1 MRRLFLLI
9 VVLCLSAPVAP
20 VGAVDEQQV
29 KQAIEQAKSAFDK
42 ALAEQGGWVSTSKLL
57 KDAELNATKGEKQKA
72 LELASQAKREAE
84 LSYALSVKQ
93 KETWSEPAYLS
104 K

>member
-9 VVLCLSAPVAP
+9 VVLCLSAP